1 MMIDKQMDKY
11 IILRDKTIGELQD
24 SVCEYISK
32 GYIPCGGVAYDGNWN
47 RYIQSMVIVGLE

>member
-1 MMIDKQMDKY
+1 MDKY